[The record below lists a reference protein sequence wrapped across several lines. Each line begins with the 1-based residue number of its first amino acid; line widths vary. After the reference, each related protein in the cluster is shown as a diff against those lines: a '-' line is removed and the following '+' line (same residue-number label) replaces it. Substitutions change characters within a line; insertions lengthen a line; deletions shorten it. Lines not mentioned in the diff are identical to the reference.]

1 MSTLAHSPTLSF
13 STLPP
18 ELLLKILFH
27 ACTTARLS
35 APLLVH
41 NQFTQLETSCRA
53 CVYRNLAGVCRE
65 WRNAVR
71 EIMGREVALAY
82 GCGSEAKDDQV
93 IALVEKDKRR
103 ASGVKK
109 VDASLR
115 RAMCGWAGWSSPPAQ
130 GSTEATHSG
139 ESEGGVTTQGVE
151 LERKREQAINRER
164 QRLYRLLSSCRLV
177 DTLDVDLGFYYDLRA
192 QPRLLLPPTIRSL
205 TLRNSEPLDVLA
217 VMNALPLLE
226 DLTLRLALDFFLP
239 PTCAHLHN
247 SPSRLKS
254 FELSTTAF
262 GVTSLPTVL
271 ALLSNSHESLA
282 SLTLR
287 NKGSAPGVVEAFY
300 PIARGLIEMFAGRLE
315 ELVVKDI
322 PRGGMRPSGCAP
334 SLDWFPTRPP
344 TLPHLHTLSLT
355 GLPLPCLSF
364 FSQTLVLP
372 SPLKSLTIEDFDA
385 LSARPLIDALNAVPA
400 LKGLEELNVAFGREV
415 ECARREGG
423 VWEKECE
430 EVEGWCTEE
439 KVGRIT
445 ELKASWKM
453 VKVTGCRFW

>member
-1 MSTLAHSPTLSF
+1 MSTTTSTSTVTL

-27 ACTTARLS
+27 ACTTSRLS

-41 NQFTQLETSCRA
+41 NQFSQLETSCRA
-53 CVYRNLAGVCRE
+53 CVYRHLAGVCRD
-65 WRNAVR
+65 WREAVR

-82 GCGSEAKDDQV
+82 GCGSEVKDDQV
-93 IALVEKDKRR
+93 VQLVEKDERR
-103 ASGVKK
+103 ARGVKE

-115 RAMCGWAGWSSPPAQ
+115 RAMCGWAGWAAPTNLNAVTDGQ
-130 GSTEATHSG
+130 SG
-139 ESEGGVTTQGVE
+139 EPEGGVTTQGVE

-164 QRLYRLLSSCRLV
+164 QRLYRLLAQCRLI
-177 DTLDVDLGFYYDLRA
+177 DTLDVDLGFYYDLRT
-192 QPRLLLPPTIRSL
+192 QPTLLPPTIRTL

-239 PTCAHLHN
+239 PTCAHLHT
-247 SPSRLKS
+247 SPSRLKR

-262 GVTSLPTVL
+262 GVTSLPTIL
-271 ALLSNSHESLA
+271 ALLSSSHESLT

-287 NKGSAPGVVEAFY
+287 NKGSAPGVVDAFY
-300 PIARGLIEMFAGRLE
+300 PVARGLVEMFAGGLE

-322 PRGGMRPSGCAP
+322 PRCGMRPAGTDP
-334 SLDWFPTRPP
+334 SLEWFPTRA
-344 TLPHLHTLSLT
+344 TTFPHLQHLSLT

-364 FSQTLVLP
+364 FTQTLALP
-372 SPLKSLTIEDFDA
+372 SPHRTLTLEDFDA
-385 LSARPLIDALNAVPA
+385 LSAQPLIDALHAVPA
-400 LKGLEELNVAFGREV
+400 LRGLEDLNVAFGREV
-415 ECARREGG
+415 EMARREGG

-430 EVEGWCTEE
+430 EVERWCEAE
-439 KVGRIT
+439 GRRT
-445 ELKASWKM
+445 RLKACWKM
-453 VKVTGCRFW
+453 VKVTGCGFW